1 MFQCLFMNRLVILAL
16 IFSFITVKTTLAQS
30 NVLTLQDAINRSL
43 LQNLGV
49 KVLDNEVRIAKNN
62 AVKANAGFLP
72 TITLNVAETP
82 SVGFTNQ
89 VFAGGARADVNATNI
104 TNNLTASAQLQWTLY
119 DGRRMFLELDR
130 LKELRGL
137 SEISVKIRG
146 ELIVADV
153 MRAYYNVV
161 RQQDFYKG
169 IQEQMDLFEERLRIA
184 QTRLEVGKG
193 NQLDVLQAQSD
204 LNVQKTQLTR
214 QRQAIGLAK
223 MTLNQAMTTDLNF
236 DYSISDS
243 FRLTADF
250 DLNNLVGSALQ
261 NNLNL
266 SLLKKQ
272 EGIAMLTKQE
282 IESLKKPRLTF
293 NSALNFNRNDNTA
306 GLFLTNQN
314 SGLNAGLALT
324 YPLYEGG
331 NIKRQAENAKIGI
344 ESIQIQQKQ
353 LEYDL
358 TAGLNIAYQN
368 FKNAVEILRGEEEN
382 MLIAKQSIEIAMER
396 FRLSRST
403 ILELKQIQQTY
414 DNALVRAIAAK
425 FEAKS
430 AEIELMRI
438 SGNLVSK
445 K

>member
-1 MFQCLFMNRLVILAL
+1 MIRSILFFSILIL
-16 IFSFITVKTTLAQS
+16 SLKTTFAQS
-30 NVLTLQDAINRSL
+30 SNLTLDEAIARA
-43 LQNLGV
+43 LQQNFGV
-49 KVLDNEVRIAKNN
+49 KVLQNDVQIATNN
-62 AVKANAGFLP
+62 AVKGNAGFLP
-72 TITLNVAETP
+72 TINLNVAETP
-82 SVGFTNQ
+82 SLGFTYQ
-89 VFAGGARADVNATNI
+89 SFAGGTRADVNATNI
-104 TNNLTASAQLQWTLY
+104 TNTLNANVQLQWTLY
-119 DGRRMFLELDR
+119 DGRRMFLTLDR
-130 LKELRGL
+130 LKELKNL
-137 SEISVKIRG
+137 SEITVKVRS
-146 ELIVADV
+146 ELIIADV
-153 MRAYYNVV
+153 MRAYYNVI
-161 RQQDFYKG
+161 RQQELYKG

-214 QRQAIGLAK
+214 QKQAIGLAK
-223 MTLNQAMTTDLNF
+223 MTLNQAMTSDLNF
-236 DYSISDS
+236 DYNINDS
-243 FRLTADF
+243 FRLSNDF
-250 DLNNLVGSALQ
+250 DLKNLINTSFQQNLAVG
-261 NNLNL
+261 
-266 SLLKKQ
+266 LLKKQ
-272 EGIAMLTKQE
+272 EGILMLTKQE

-306 GLFLTNQN
+306 GLFLVNQN

-344 ESIQIQQKQ
+344 VSLQVQQKQ
-353 LEYDL
+353 LEFELSSGL
-358 TAGLNIAYQN
+358 TIAYQN

-382 MLIAKQSIEIAMER
+382 MQIARQSIAIAMER

-425 FEAKS
+425 FEAKA

-438 SGNLVSK
+438 SGELIK
-445 K
+445 GK

>member
-1 MFQCLFMNRLVILAL
+1 MIRSIL
-16 IFSFITVKTTLAQS
+16 IFTCFIFSLKTTFAQTS
-30 NVLTLQDAINRSL
+30 ALTLDEAIARA
-43 LQNLGV
+43 LQQNFGV
-49 KVLDNEVRIAKNN
+49 KVLQNDVQIATNN
-62 AVKANAGFLP
+62 AVKGNAGFLP
-72 TITLNVAETP
+72 TINLNVAETP
-82 SVGFTNQ
+82 SLGLTYQ
-89 VFAGGARADVNATNI
+89 SFAGGTRADVNATNI
-104 TNNLTASAQLQWTLY
+104 TNNFNANVQLQWTLY

-130 LKELRGL
+130 LKELKGL
-137 SEISVKIRG
+137 SEITVKIRS
-146 ELIVADV
+146 ELIIADV
-153 MRAYYNVV
+153 MRAYYNVI
-161 RQQDFYKG
+161 RQQELYKG

-214 QRQAIGLAK
+214 QKQGIGLAK
-223 MTLNQAMTTDLNF
+223 MTLNQAMTSDLNF
-236 DYSISDS
+236 DYDINDS
-243 FRLTADF
+243 FRLSNDF
-250 DLNNLVGSALQ
+250 DLKNLINTSFQQ
-261 NNLNL
+261 NLAV

-272 EGIAMLTKQE
+272 EGILMLTKQE

-306 GLFLTNQN
+306 GLFLVNQN

-331 NIKRQAENAKIGI
+331 NIKRQTENAKIGI
-344 ESIQIQQKQ
+344 VSLQVQQKQ
-353 LEYDL
+353 LEFELSSGL
-358 TAGLNIAYQN
+358 TIAYQN

-382 MLIAKQSIEIAMER
+382 MQIARQSIVIAMER

-425 FEAKS
+425 FEAKA

-438 SGNLVSK
+438 SGGLIK
-445 K
+445 GK

>member
-1 MFQCLFMNRLVILAL
+1 LYMIRLIL
-16 IFSFITVKTTLAQS
+16 IFTCFIFSLKTTHAQTS
-30 NVLTLQDAINRSL
+30 ALTLDEAIARA
-43 LQNLGV
+43 LQQNFGV
-49 KVLDNEVRIAKNN
+49 KVLQNDVQIATNN
-62 AVKANAGFLP
+62 AVKGNAGFLP
-72 TITLNVAETP
+72 TINLNVAETP
-82 SVGFTNQ
+82 SLGLTYQ
-89 VFAGGARADVNATNI
+89 SFAGGTRADVNATNI
-104 TNNLTASAQLQWTLY
+104 TNNFNANVQLQWTLY

-130 LKELRGL
+130 LKELKGL
-137 SEISVKIRG
+137 SEITVKIRS
-146 ELIVADV
+146 ELIIADV
-153 MRAYYNVV
+153 MRAYYNVI
-161 RQQDFYKG
+161 RQQELYKG

-214 QRQAIGLAK
+214 QKQAIGLAK
-223 MTLNQAMTTDLNF
+223 MTLNQAMTIDLNF
-236 DYSISDS
+236 DYNINDS
-243 FRLTADF
+243 FRLTNDF
-250 DLNNLVGSALQ
+250 NLS
-261 NNLNL
+261 NLINTSFQENL
-266 SLLKKQ
+266 AVSLLKKQ
-272 EGIAMLTKQE
+272 EGILMLTKQE

-306 GLFLTNQN
+306 GLFLVNQN

-344 ESIQIQQKQ
+344 VSLQIQQKQ
-353 LEYDL
+353 LEFELSSGL
-358 TAGLNIAYQN
+358 TIAYQN

-382 MLIAKQSIEIAMER
+382 MQIARQSIVIAMER

-425 FEAKS
+425 FEAKA

-438 SGNLVSK
+438 SGGLIK
-445 K
+445 GK

>member
-1 MFQCLFMNRLVILAL
+1 MIRSIL
-16 IFSFITVKTTLAQS
+16 IFLCFIFSLKTNYAQTS
-30 NVLTLQDAINRSL
+30 ALTLDEAIARA
-43 LQNLGV
+43 LQQNFGV
-49 KVLDNEVRIAKNN
+49 KVLQNDVQIATNN
-62 AVKANAGFLP
+62 AVKGNAGFLP
-72 TITLNVAETP
+72 TVTLNVSETP
-82 SVGFTNQ
+82 SLGLTYQ
-89 VFAGGARADVNATNI
+89 SFAGGTRADVNATNI
-104 TNNLTASAQLQWTLY
+104 TNTFNANAQLQWTLY
-119 DGRRMFLELDR
+119 DGRRMYLELDR
-130 LKELRGL
+130 LKELKGL
-137 SEISVKIRG
+137 SEITVKIRS
-146 ELIVADV
+146 ELIIADV
-153 MRAYYNVV
+153 MRAYYNVI
-161 RQQDFYKG
+161 RQQELYKG

-184 QTRLEVGKG
+184 QTRLDVGKG

-214 QRQAIGLAK
+214 QKQAIGLAK

-236 DYSISDS
+236 DYNINDS
-243 FRLTADF
+243 FRLSNDF
-250 DLNNLVGSALQ
+250 DLKNLINTSFQQ
-261 NNLNL
+261 NLAV

-272 EGIAMLTKQE
+272 EGILMLTKQE

-306 GLFLTNQN
+306 GLFLVNQN

-344 ESIQIQQKQ
+344 VSLQIQQKQ
-353 LEYDL
+353 LEFELSSGL
-358 TAGLNIAYQN
+358 TIAYQN
-368 FKNAVEILRGEEEN
+368 FKNATEILRGEEEN
-382 MLIAKQSIEIAMER
+382 MLIARQSIVIAMER

-425 FEAKS
+425 FEAKA

-438 SGNLVSK
+438 SGGLIK
-445 K
+445 GK

>member
-1 MFQCLFMNRLVILAL
+1 MIRSILFFFIL
-16 IFSFITVKTTLAQS
+16 IFSLKTTFAQS
-30 NVLTLQDAINRSL
+30 SNLTLDEAIARA
-43 LQNLGV
+43 LQQNFGV
-49 KVLDNEVRIAKNN
+49 KVLQNDVQIATNN
-62 AVKANAGFLP
+62 AVKGNAGFLP
-72 TITLNVAETP
+72 TINLNVAETP
-82 SVGFTNQ
+82 SLGFTYQ
-89 VFAGGARADVNATNI
+89 SFAGGTRADVNATNI
-104 TNNLTASAQLQWTLY
+104 TNTLNANVQLQWTLY
-119 DGRRMFLELDR
+119 DGRRMFLTLDR
-130 LKELRGL
+130 LKELKNL
-137 SEISVKIRG
+137 SEITVKVRS
-146 ELIVADV
+146 ELIIADV
-153 MRAYYNVV
+153 MRAYYNVI
-161 RQQDFYKG
+161 RQQELYKG

-214 QRQAIGLAK
+214 QKQAIGLAK
-223 MTLNQAMTTDLNF
+223 MTLNQAMTSDLNF
-236 DYSISDS
+236 DYNINDS
-243 FRLTADF
+243 FRLSNDF
-250 DLNNLVGSALQ
+250 DLKNLINTSFQQNLAVG
-261 NNLNL
+261 
-266 SLLKKQ
+266 LLKKQ
-272 EGIAMLTKQE
+272 EGILMLTKQE

-306 GLFLTNQN
+306 GLFLVNQN

-344 ESIQIQQKQ
+344 VSLQVQQKQ
-353 LEYDL
+353 LEFELSSGL
-358 TAGLNIAYQN
+358 TIAYQN

-382 MLIAKQSIEIAMER
+382 MQIARQSIVIAMER

-425 FEAKS
+425 FEAKA

-438 SGNLVSK
+438 SGELIK
-445 K
+445 GK

>member
-1 MFQCLFMNRLVILAL
+1 MIRSTL
-16 IFSFITVKTTLAQS
+16 IFLCFIFSLKTTFAQTS
-30 NVLTLQDAINRSL
+30 ALTLDEAIARA
-43 LQNLGV
+43 LQQNFGV
-49 KVLDNEVRIAKNN
+49 KVLQNDVQIATNN
-62 AVKANAGFLP
+62 AVKGNAGFLP
-72 TITLNVAETP
+72 TINLNVAETP
-82 SVGFTNQ
+82 SLGLTYQ
-89 VFAGGARADVNATNI
+89 SFAGGTRADVNATNI
-104 TNNLTASAQLQWTLY
+104 TNNFNANVQLQWTLY

-130 LKELRGL
+130 LKELKGL
-137 SEISVKIRG
+137 SEITVKIRS
-146 ELIVADV
+146 ELIIADV
-153 MRAYYNVV
+153 MRAYYNVI
-161 RQQDFYKG
+161 RQQELYKG

-214 QRQAIGLAK
+214 QKQAIGLAK
-223 MTLNQAMTTDLNF
+223 MTLNQAMTSDLNF
-236 DYSISDS
+236 DYNINDS
-243 FRLTADF
+243 FRLSNDF
-250 DLNNLVGSALQ
+250 DLKNLINTSFQQ
-261 NNLNL
+261 NLAV

-272 EGIAMLTKQE
+272 EGILMLTKQE

-306 GLFLTNQN
+306 GLFLVNQN

-344 ESIQIQQKQ
+344 VSLQVQQKQ
-353 LEYDL
+353 LEFELSSGL
-358 TAGLNIAYQN
+358 TIAYQN

-382 MLIAKQSIEIAMER
+382 MQIARQSIAIAMER

-425 FEAKS
+425 FEAKA

-438 SGNLVSK
+438 SGGLIK
-445 K
+445 GK

>member
-1 MFQCLFMNRLVILAL
+1 MIRSII
-16 IFSFITVKTTLAQS
+16 IFSCFIFSLKSTYAQTS
-30 NVLTLQDAINRSL
+30 SLTLDEAIARA
-43 LQNLGV
+43 LQQNFGV
-49 KVLDNEVRIAKNN
+49 KVLQNDVQIAANN
-62 AVKANAGFLP
+62 AVKGNAGFLP
-72 TITLNVAETP
+72 TINLNVAETP
-82 SVGFTNQ
+82 SIGFTNQ
-89 VFAGGARADVNATNI
+89 KFAGGGRADVNATNI
-104 TNNLTASAQLQWTLY
+104 TNNFNANVQLQWTLY
-119 DGRRMFLELDR
+119 DGRRMYLELDR
-130 LKELRGL
+130 LKELMGL
-137 SEISVKIRG
+137 SEITVKIRS
-146 ELIVADV
+146 ELIIADV
-153 MRAYYNVV
+153 MRAYYNVI
-161 RQQDFYKG
+161 RQQELFKG

-214 QRQAIGLAK
+214 QKQAIGLAK
-223 MTLNQAMTTDLNF
+223 MTLNQAMTVDLNF
-236 DYSISDS
+236 DYNINDS
-243 FRLTADF
+243 FRLTNDF
-250 DLNNLVGSALQ
+250 DLPSLINTSFQQNLAV
-261 NNLNL
+261 N
-266 SLLKKQ
+266 LLKKQ
-272 EGIAMLTKQE
+272 EGILMLTKQE

-306 GLFLTNQN
+306 GLFLVNQN

-344 ESIQIQQKQ
+344 VSLQIQQKQ
-353 LEYDL
+353 LEFELSSGL
-358 TAGLNIAYQN
+358 TIAYQN

-382 MLIAKQSIEIAMER
+382 MQIARQSIVIAMER

-425 FEAKS
+425 FEAKA

-438 SGNLVSK
+438 SGGLVK
-445 K
+445 GR

>member
-1 MFQCLFMNRLVILAL
+1 MIRSTL
-16 IFSFITVKTTLAQS
+16 IFLCFIFSLKTTYTQTAA
-30 NVLTLQDAINRSL
+30 LTLDEAIARA
-43 LQNLGV
+43 LQQNFGV
-49 KVLDNEVRIAKNN
+49 KVLQNDVQIATNN
-62 AVKANAGFLP
+62 AVKGNAGFLP
-72 TITLNVAETP
+72 TINLNVAETP
-82 SVGFTNQ
+82 SLGLTYQ
-89 VFAGGARADVNATNI
+89 SFAGGTRADVNATNI
-104 TNNLTASAQLQWTLY
+104 TNNFNANVQLQWTLY

-130 LKELRGL
+130 LKELKGL
-137 SEISVKIRG
+137 SEITVKIRS
-146 ELIVADV
+146 ELIIADV
-153 MRAYYNVV
+153 MRAYYNVI
-161 RQQDFYKG
+161 RQQELYKG

-214 QRQAIGLAK
+214 QKQAIGLAK
-223 MTLNQAMTTDLNF
+223 MTLNQAMTVDLNF
-236 DYSISDS
+236 DYDINDS
-243 FRLTADF
+243 FRLSNDF
-250 DLNNLVGSALQ
+250 DLKNLINTSFQ
-261 NNLNL
+261 ENLAV

-272 EGIAMLTKQE
+272 EGILMLTKQE

-306 GLFLTNQN
+306 GLFLVNQN

-331 NIKRQAENAKIGI
+331 NIKRQTENAKIGI
-344 ESIQIQQKQ
+344 VSLQVQQKQ
-353 LEYDL
+353 LEFELSSDL
-358 TAGLNIAYQN
+358 TIAYQN

-382 MLIAKQSIEIAMER
+382 MQIARQSIVIAMER

-425 FEAKS
+425 FEAKA

-438 SGNLVSK
+438 SGGLIK
-445 K
+445 GK

>member
-1 MFQCLFMNRLVILAL
+1 MIRTTL
-16 IFSFITVKTTLAQS
+16 IFLCFIFSLKTTFAQTAA
-30 NVLTLQDAINRSL
+30 LTLDEAIARA
-43 LQNLGV
+43 LQQNFGV
-49 KVLDNEVRIAKNN
+49 KVLQNDVQIATNN
-62 AVKANAGFLP
+62 AVKGNAGFLP
-72 TITLNVAETP
+72 TINLNVAETP
-82 SVGFTNQ
+82 SLGLTYQ
-89 VFAGGARADVNATNI
+89 SFAGGTRADVNATNI
-104 TNNLTASAQLQWTLY
+104 TNNFNANVQLQWTLY
-119 DGRRMFLELDR
+119 DGRRMYLELDR
-130 LKELRGL
+130 LKELKGL
-137 SEISVKIRG
+137 SEITVKIRS
-146 ELIVADV
+146 ELIIADV
-153 MRAYYNVV
+153 MRAYYNVI
-161 RQQDFYKG
+161 RQQELYKG

-214 QRQAIGLAK
+214 QKQGIGLAK
-223 MTLNQAMTTDLNF
+223 MTLNQAMTSDLNF
-236 DYSISDS
+236 DYNINDS
-243 FRLTADF
+243 FRLSNDF
-250 DLNNLVGSALQ
+250 DLKNLINTSFQ
-261 NNLNL
+261 ENLAV

-272 EGIAMLTKQE
+272 EGILMLTKQE

-306 GLFLTNQN
+306 GLFLVNQN

-344 ESIQIQQKQ
+344 VSLQVQQKQ
-353 LEYDL
+353 LEFELSSGL
-358 TAGLNIAYQN
+358 TIAYQN

-382 MLIAKQSIEIAMER
+382 MQIARQSIVIAMER

-425 FEAKS
+425 FEAKA

-438 SGNLVSK
+438 SGGLIK
-445 K
+445 GR